1 MVACPALGDG
11 PYGTNRRSSARSS
24 APGTPQPKM
33 DAAEIENI
41 FQAVENSRRRT
52 SGDSSRRSG
61 WFARQFNK
69 LHRRDSEKSDSA

>member
-1 MVACPALGDG
+1 MVACPPLGDG
-11 PYGTNRRSSARSS
+11 PYGTQRRSSARAS

-52 SGDSSRRSG
+52 ESGGSSRRSG
-61 WFARQFNK
+61 WFSRQ
-69 LHRRDSEKSDSA
+69 